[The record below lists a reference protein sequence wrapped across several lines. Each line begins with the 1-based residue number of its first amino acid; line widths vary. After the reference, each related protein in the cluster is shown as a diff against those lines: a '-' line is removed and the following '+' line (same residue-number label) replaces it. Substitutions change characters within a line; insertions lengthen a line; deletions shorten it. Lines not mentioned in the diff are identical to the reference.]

1 MDLEPRTPSIERAV
15 SVGTPLM
22 IPTWIHRSSFALRER
37 GEDPMWSATCI
48 PGAAYRTRTYA
59 FEHGHDPLLCAC
71 WSMCRR
77 YTLGPARYA
86 AHRSRVAHQ
95 GFKGESMHS
104 MQLRARQ
111 VGQVSLASCYNTPRH
126 TIDHYHNA
134 HQPLQNPLTCLQT
147 VLTSARQYGVPNDT
161 PLISCTEDCT
171 NNGDIP
177 IRPCE
182 WQRHAGGTH
191 IQGSRPTCTI
201 TCEQQCLRQV
211 VSLV

>member
-1 MDLEPRTPSIERAV
+1 
-15 SVGTPLM
+15 
-22 IPTWIHRSSFALRER
+22 
-37 GEDPMWSATCI
+37 
-48 PGAAYRTRTYA
+48 
-59 FEHGHDPLLCAC
+59 
-71 WSMCRR
+71 
-77 YTLGPARYA
+77 
-86 AHRSRVAHQ
+86 
-95 GFKGESMHS
+95 MHS
-104 MQLRARQ
+104 MQLRAMQ
-111 VGQVSLASCYNTPRH
+111 VGQVSPGSCYNTPRH

-161 PLISCTEDCT
+161 HLISCAEDCT

-201 TCEQQCLRQV
+201 SCEQQCLRTG